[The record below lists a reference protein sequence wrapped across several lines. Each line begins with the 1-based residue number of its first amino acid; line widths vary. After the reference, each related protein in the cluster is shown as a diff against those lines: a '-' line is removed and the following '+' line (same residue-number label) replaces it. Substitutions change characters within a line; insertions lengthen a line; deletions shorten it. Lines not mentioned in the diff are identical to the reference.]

1 MGKRENMK
9 TETVEPTLAPVV
21 DALSGVVAELR
32 QGIAERLGVELPPV
46 VVVVKRDSRAWG
58 HVTIAET
65 WGRTD
70 YELETDYAYAWQAIV
85 AGVDCTIPVKRGF
98 RELMV
103 SGENLG
109 RGARDVFGTVA
120 HELAHIYNLTVGVR
134 DVDSNGRHN
143 LKFKNAAED
152 LFGLTIEEYAP
163 NHWAGWTKTTVGVEC
178 ARRWAHLIDRIAD
191 GINATARDHEYAG
204 AGSGGAGGA
213 GIFGGSVPKTGGR
226 DRNLLKASCGCGLS
240 IRASR
245 RVIVSGV
252 RCEECGELFEA

>member
-1 MGKRENMK
+1 MNSQL
-9 TETVEPTLAPVV
+9 TEPTLAPVV

-32 QGIAERLGVELPPV
+32 SEIAGRFGVELPPV

-65 WGRTD
+65 WNRTD
-70 YELETDYAYAWQAIV
+70 YELDTEYAYAWQAISS
-85 AGVDCTIPVKRGF
+85 GVDCSRPVKRGF

-103 SGENLG
+103 SGENLA
-109 RGARDVFGTVA
+109 RGAREVFGTVA
-120 HELAHIYNLTVGVR
+120 HEMAHIYNLAVGVR

-143 LKFKNAAED
+143 TRFRDAAGD

-163 NHWAGWTKTTVGVEC
+163 NHWAGWTKTTVGAEC
-178 ARRWAHLIDRIAD
+178 ARRYRAHIDRIAD
-191 GINATARDHEYAG
+191 GINATARDDQFARGG
-204 AGSGGAGGA
+204 ASGGGVS
-213 GIFGGSVPKTGGR
+213 GIFGGSAPKTTGR
-226 DRNLLKASCGCGLS
+226 DRNLLKATCGCGLS

-252 RCEECGELFEA
+252 RCEVCGEVFAAQS